1 MNRFVFERWEHLWE
15 AHSDLAG
22 QFADLDL
29 VEWSH
34 LPAQCRP
41 QDLFEVDVLPPLLP
55 DHAEPQPRLGGPF
68 QAAPGGDATH
78 FVESGGLLVAANFM
92 YRSRRCVNGPFLA
105 SQERA
110 FGLFGPDTLAAD
122 VIRAWGLP
130 NRVEWRPAWPPGPP
144 DPRPAHLVYLGSG
157 WCVEFH
163 FERGALVI
171 LTASVPPHCGHG
183 HTHYPGLGYS
193 SRDNAFDY

>member
-1 MNRFVFERWEHLWE
+1 MSRFVFERWEHLWE
-15 AHSDLAG
+15 AHSDLAD

-29 VEWSH
+29 AEWSH
-34 LPAQCRP
+34 LPAKCRP
-41 QDLFEVDVLPPLLP
+41 QGLFEVDVLPPLLP
-55 DHAEPQPRLGGPF
+55 DHPGPQPRLGGPF

-78 FVESGGLLVAANFM
+78 FEGSGGLLVEASFI
-92 YRSRRCVNGPFLA
+92 YRSRHWINGPFLA

-130 NRVEWRPAWPPGPP
+130 NRVEWQRAWPPGPP
-144 DPRPAHLVYLGSG
+144 DPRPTHLVYLGSG

-163 FERGALVI
+163 FERGALVT
-171 LTASVPPHCGHG
+171 LTASVPPHCSHG
-183 HTHYPGLGYS
+183 HTHYLGLGYS